1 MKKELLAALKAK
13 FEGVNESILS
23 RIADKLAKTT
33 TKEEDVATAV
43 SGVTIQQIIEGYG
56 DSRATEAQQSAVRN
70 YEEKYGL
77 KDGEKLQ
84 EPKPK
89 PKSQEET
96 MPEWAKKLVEE
107 NKTLSERLGRMNGER
122 ITAERKQKLS
132 AVFKK
137 LPETLR
143 KPYERMSIDKL
154 SDEEFTTLVGEITA
168 EVNEIASS
176 VKSKGAVFGRPAAH
190 QGADNS
196 QELSKEEQEAIA
208 SRNTSLKDGEQPF

>member
-77 KDGEKLQ
+77 KDGERVQ

-89 PKSQEET
+89 PQEEA
-96 MPEWAKKLVEE
+96 MPEWAKQLVAE
-107 NKTLSERLGRMNGER
+107 NKTLSERLGRMDGER

-137 LPETLR
+137 LPENLR

-168 EVNEIASS
+168 EVDEIASS

-190 QGADNS
+190 QGGDNS

-208 SRNTSLKDGEQPF
+208 ARNTSLKDGEQPF

>member
-84 EPKPK
+84 DPKPK
-89 PKSQEET
+89 LKPQEET

-107 NKTLSERLGRMNGER
+107 NKTLSERLGRMDGER

-137 LPETLR
+137 LPENLR
-143 KPYERMSIDKL
+143 KPYERMSVDNL
-154 SDEEFTTLVGEITA
+154 SDEEFTILVGEITA

-176 VKSKGAVFGRPAAH
+176 VKSKGAIFGRPAAH
-190 QGADNS
+190 QGTDNS

-208 SRNTSLKDGEQPF
+208 ARNVALKDGEQPF

>member
-77 KDGEKLQ
+77 KDGERVQ
-84 EPKPK
+84 EPKLK
-89 PKSQEET
+89 PQEET
-96 MPEWAKKLVEE
+96 IPEWAKQLVAE
-107 NKTLSERLGRMNGER
+107 NKTLSERLGRMDVER

-137 LPETLR
+137 LPENLR
-143 KPYERMSIDKL
+143 KPYERMSVDKL

-168 EVNEIASS
+168 EVDEIASS

-190 QGADNS
+190 QGGDNS

-208 SRNTSLKDGEQPF
+208 ARNTSLKDGEQPF

>member
-77 KDGEKLQ
+77 KDGERVQ

-89 PKSQEET
+89 PQEET
-96 MPEWAKKLVEE
+96 MPEWAKQLVKE
-107 NKTLSERLGRMNGER
+107 NKTLSERLGRMDGER

-137 LPETLR
+137 LPENLR
-143 KPYERMSIDKL
+143 KPYERMSVDKL

-168 EVNEIASS
+168 EVEEIASS

-190 QGADNS
+190 QGGDNS

-208 SRNTSLKDGEQPF
+208 SRNVALKDGEQPF

>member
-77 KDGEKLQ
+77 KDGERVQ

-89 PKSQEET
+89 LQEET
-96 MPEWAKKLVEE
+96 MPEWAKQLVEE

-137 LPETLR
+137 LPENLR
-143 KPYERMSIDKL
+143 KPYERMSIDNL

-168 EVNEIASS
+168 EVDEIASS

-190 QGADNS
+190 QGGDNS

-208 SRNTSLKDGEQPF
+208 ARNTSLKDGEQPF

>member
-77 KDGEKLQ
+77 KDGERVQ
-84 EPKPK
+84 EPKLK
-89 PKSQEET
+89 PQEET
-96 MPEWAKKLVEE
+96 IPEWAKQLVAE
-107 NKTLSERLGRMNGER
+107 NKTLSERLGRMDVER
-122 ITAERKQKLS
+122 IAAERKQKLS

-137 LPETLR
+137 LPENLR
-143 KPYERMSIDKL
+143 KPYERMSVDKL

-168 EVNEIASS
+168 EVEEIASS

-190 QGADNS
+190 QGGDNS

-208 SRNTSLKDGEQPF
+208 ARNTSLKDGEQPF

>member
-89 PKSQEET
+89 PQEET
-96 MPEWAKKLVEE
+96 MPEWARQLVAE
-107 NKTLSERLGRMNGER
+107 NKTLSERLGRMDGER

-137 LPETLR
+137 LPENLR
-143 KPYERMSIDKL
+143 KPYERMSVDKL
-154 SDEEFTTLVGEITA
+154 SDEEFTTLVGEITT
-168 EVNEIASS
+168 EVEEIASS

-190 QGADNS
+190 QGTDNS

-208 SRNTSLKDGEQPF
+208 SRNVALKDGEQPF

>member
-77 KDGEKLQ
+77 KDGERVQ
-84 EPKPK
+84 EPKLK
-89 PKSQEET
+89 PQEET
-96 MPEWAKKLVEE
+96 IPEWAKQLVAE
-107 NKTLSERLGRMNGER
+107 NKTLSERLGRMDGER

-137 LPETLR
+137 LPENLR
-143 KPYERMSIDKL
+143 KPYERMSVDKL

-168 EVNEIASS
+168 EVDEIASS

-190 QGADNS
+190 QGGDNS

-208 SRNTSLKDGEQPF
+208 ARNTSLKDGEQPF

>member
-13 FEGVNESILS
+13 FEGVNENILS

-77 KDGEKLQ
+77 KDGERVQ
-84 EPKPK
+84 EPKLK
-89 PKSQEET
+89 PQEET
-96 MPEWAKKLVEE
+96 MPEWAKQLVAE
-107 NKTLSERLGRMNGER
+107 NKTLSERLGRMDGER

-137 LPETLR
+137 LPENLR

-154 SDEEFTTLVGEITA
+154 SDEDFTTLVGEITA
-168 EVNEIASS
+168 EVDEIASS

-190 QGADNS
+190 QGTDNS

-208 SRNTSLKDGEQPF
+208 SRNVALKDGEQPF

>member
-77 KDGEKLQ
+77 KDGERVQ
-84 EPKPK
+84 EPKLK
-89 PKSQEET
+89 PQEET
-96 MPEWAKKLVEE
+96 MPEWAKQLVEE
-107 NKTLSERLGRMNGER
+107 NKTLSERLGKMDGER
-122 ITAERKQKLS
+122 ITTERKQKLS

-137 LPETLR
+137 LPENLR

-168 EVNEIASS
+168 EVDEIASS

>member
-43 SGVTIQQIIEGYG
+43 SGVTIQQIIGGYG

-77 KDGEKLQ
+77 KDGERVQ
-84 EPKPK
+84 EPKLK
-89 PKSQEET
+89 PQEET
-96 MPEWAKKLVEE
+96 MPEWAKQLVEE
-107 NKTLSERLGRMNGER
+107 NKTLSERLGRMDGER

-137 LPETLR
+137 LPENLR

-154 SDEEFTTLVGEITA
+154 SDEDFTTLVGEITA
-168 EVNEIASS
+168 EVDEIASF

-190 QGADNS
+190 QGTDNS

-208 SRNTSLKDGEQPF
+208 SRNVALKDGEQPF

>member
-77 KDGEKLQ
+77 KDGERVQ
-84 EPKPK
+84 EPKLK
-89 PKSQEET
+89 PQEET
-96 MPEWAKKLVEE
+96 MPEWAKQLVAE

-137 LPETLR
+137 LPENLR

-168 EVNEIASS
+168 EVDEIASS

-208 SRNTSLKDGEQPF
+208 ARNTSLKDGEQPF

>member
-77 KDGEKLQ
+77 KDGERIQ

-89 PKSQEET
+89 PQEET
-96 MPEWAKKLVEE
+96 MPEWAKQLVAE
-107 NKTLSERLGRMNGER
+107 NKTLSERLGRMDGER

-137 LPETLR
+137 LPENLR
-143 KPYERMSIDKL
+143 KPYERMSVDNL

-208 SRNTSLKDGEQPF
+208 SRNVALKDGEQPF

>member
-33 TKEEDVATAV
+33 TKEDVATAV

-77 KDGEKLQ
+77 KDGERVQ
-84 EPKPK
+84 EPKLK
-89 PKSQEET
+89 PQEET
-96 MPEWAKKLVEE
+96 MPEWAKQLVAE
-107 NKTLSERLGRMNGER
+107 NKTLSERLGRMDGER

-137 LPETLR
+137 LPENLR
-143 KPYERMSIDKL
+143 KPYERMSIDNL

-168 EVNEIASS
+168 EVDEIASS

-190 QGADNS
+190 QGGDNS

-208 SRNTSLKDGEQPF
+208 ARNTSLKDGEQPF

>member
-77 KDGEKLQ
+77 KDGERVQ
-84 EPKPK
+84 EPKLK
-89 PKSQEET
+89 PQEET
-96 MPEWAKKLVEE
+96 MPEWAKQLVEE
-107 NKTLSERLGRMNGER
+107 NKTLSERLGRMDGER

-137 LPETLR
+137 LPENLR

-154 SDEEFTTLVGEITA
+154 SDEDFTTLVGEITA
-168 EVNEIASS
+168 EVDEIASF
-176 VKSKGAVFGRPAAH
+176 VKSKGAVFGRPATH
-190 QGADNS
+190 QGTDNS

-208 SRNTSLKDGEQPF
+208 ARNTSLKDGEQPF

>member
-13 FEGVNESILS
+13 FEGVNENILS

-77 KDGEKLQ
+77 KDGERVQ

-89 PKSQEET
+89 PQEET
-96 MPEWAKKLVEE
+96 MPEWAKQLVKE
-107 NKTLSERLGRMNGER
+107 NKTLSERLGRMDGER

-137 LPETLR
+137 LPENLR
-143 KPYERMSIDKL
+143 KPYERMSVDKL

-168 EVNEIASS
+168 EVEEIASS
-176 VKSKGAVFGRPAAH
+176 VKSKGAVFVRAAAH
-190 QGADNS
+190 QGSVNA

-208 SRNTSLKDGEQPF
+208 ARNTSLKDGEQPF

>member
-77 KDGEKLQ
+77 KDGERVQ

-89 PKSQEET
+89 PQEET
-96 MPEWAKKLVEE
+96 MPEWAKQLVAE
-107 NKTLSERLGRMNGER
+107 NKTLSERLGRMDGER

-137 LPETLR
+137 LPENLR

-154 SDEEFTTLVGEITA
+154 SDEEFTTLFGEITA
-168 EVNEIASS
+168 EVDEIASS

-190 QGADNS
+190 QGGDNS

-208 SRNTSLKDGEQPF
+208 ARNTSLKDGEQPF

>member
-13 FEGVNESILS
+13 FEGVNENILS

-89 PKSQEET
+89 PQEET
-96 MPEWAKKLVEE
+96 MPEWAKQLVAE
-107 NKTLSERLGRMNGER
+107 NKTLSERLGRMDGER

-137 LPETLR
+137 LPENLR
-143 KPYERMSIDKL
+143 KPYERMSVDKL

-168 EVNEIASS
+168 EVEEIASS

-190 QGADNS
+190 QGGDNS

-208 SRNTSLKDGEQPF
+208 ARNTSLKDGEQPF

>member
-13 FEGVNESILS
+13 FEGVNENILS

-77 KDGEKLQ
+77 KDGERVQ

-89 PKSQEET
+89 PQEKT
-96 MPEWAKKLVEE
+96 MPEWAKQLVEE
-107 NKTLSERLGRMNGER
+107 NKTLSERLGKMDGER

-137 LPETLR
+137 LPENLR
-143 KPYERMSIDKL
+143 KPYERMSVDKL

-168 EVNEIASS
+168 EVEEIASS

-190 QGADNS
+190 QGGDNS

-208 SRNTSLKDGEQPF
+208 ARNTSLKDGEQPF

>member
-77 KDGEKLQ
+77 KDGERVQ
-84 EPKPK
+84 EPKLK
-89 PKSQEET
+89 PQEET
-96 MPEWAKKLVEE
+96 IPEWAKQLVAE
-107 NKTLSERLGRMNGER
+107 NKTLSERLGRMDIER
-122 ITAERKQKLS
+122 IAAERKQKLS

-137 LPETLR
+137 LPENLR

-154 SDEEFTTLVGEITA
+154 SDEEFTTLFGEITA
-168 EVNEIASS
+168 EVDEIASS

-190 QGADNS
+190 QGTDNS

-208 SRNTSLKDGEQPF
+208 SRNVALKDGEQPF

>member
-89 PKSQEET
+89 PQEET
-96 MPEWAKKLVEE
+96 MPEWAKQLVAE
-107 NKTLSERLGRMNGER
+107 NKTLSERLGRMDGER

-137 LPETLR
+137 LPENLR
-143 KPYERMSIDKL
+143 KPYERMSVDKL
-154 SDEEFTTLVGEITA
+154 SDEEFTILVGEITA

-208 SRNTSLKDGEQPF
+208 ARNTSLKDGEQPF

>member
-89 PKSQEET
+89 PQEET
-96 MPEWAKKLVEE
+96 MPEWAKQLVEE

-137 LPETLR
+137 LPENLR

-168 EVNEIASS
+168 EVEEIASS

-190 QGADNS
+190 QGTDNS

-208 SRNTSLKDGEQPF
+208 ARNTSLKDGEQPF

>member
-13 FEGVNESILS
+13 FEGVNENILS

-77 KDGEKLQ
+77 KDGERVQ
-84 EPKPK
+84 EPKLK
-89 PKSQEET
+89 PQEET
-96 MPEWAKKLVEE
+96 MPEWAKQLVEE
-107 NKTLSERLGRMNGER
+107 NKTLSERLGRMDGER

-137 LPETLR
+137 LPENLR
-143 KPYERMSIDKL
+143 KPYERMSVDNL

-168 EVNEIASS
+168 EVDEIASS

-190 QGADNS
+190 QGTDNS

-208 SRNTSLKDGEQPF
+208 ARNTSLKDGEQPF

>member
-77 KDGEKLQ
+77 KDGERVQ
-84 EPKPK
+84 EPKLK
-89 PKSQEET
+89 PQEET
-96 MPEWAKKLVEE
+96 IPEWAKQLVAE
-107 NKTLSERLGRMNGER
+107 NKTLSERLGRMDVER
-122 ITAERKQKLS
+122 IAAERKQKLS

-137 LPETLR
+137 LPENLR
-143 KPYERMSIDKL
+143 KPYERMSIDNL
-154 SDEEFTTLVGEITA
+154 SDEEFTTLVGEITT
-168 EVNEIASS
+168 EVEEIASS

-190 QGADNS
+190 QGSDNS

-208 SRNTSLKDGEQPF
+208 SRNVALKDGEQPF

>member
-89 PKSQEET
+89 PKPQEET
-96 MPEWAKKLVEE
+96 MPEWAKKLAEE
-107 NKTLSERLGRMNGER
+107 NKTLSERLGRMDGER

-137 LPETLR
+137 LPENLR
-143 KPYERMSIDKL
+143 KPYERMSVDKL

-176 VKSKGAVFGRPAAH
+176 MKSKGAVFGRPAAH
-190 QGADNS
+190 QGTDNS

-208 SRNTSLKDGEQPF
+208 ARNVALKDGEQPF

>member
-13 FEGVNESILS
+13 FEGVNENILS

-77 KDGEKLQ
+77 KDGERVQ
-84 EPKPK
+84 ESKSKP
-89 PKSQEET
+89 QEET
-96 MPEWAKKLVEE
+96 MPEWAKQLVEE
-107 NKTLSERLGRMNGER
+107 NKTLSERLGKMDGER

-137 LPETLR
+137 LPENLR

-154 SDEEFTTLVGEITA
+154 SDEEFTTLFGEITA
-168 EVNEIASS
+168 EVDEIASS

-190 QGADNS
+190 QGTDNS

-208 SRNTSLKDGEQPF
+208 SRNVALKDGEQPF

>member
-1 MKKELLAALKAK
+1 MKAK
-13 FEGVNESILS
+13 FEGVNENILS

-77 KDGEKLQ
+77 KDGERVQ
-84 EPKPK
+84 EPKLK
-89 PKSQEET
+89 PQEET
-96 MPEWAKKLVEE
+96 MPEWAKQLVEE
-107 NKTLSERLGRMNGER
+107 NKTLSERLGRMDGER

-137 LPETLR
+137 LPENLR
-143 KPYERMSIDKL
+143 KPYERMSVDNL
-154 SDEEFTTLVGEITA
+154 SDEEFSTLVGEITA
-168 EVNEIASS
+168 EVDEIASS

-190 QGADNS
+190 QGTDNS

-208 SRNTSLKDGEQPF
+208 SRNVALKDGEQPF

>member
-13 FEGVNESILS
+13 FEGVNENILS

-89 PKSQEET
+89 PQEET
-96 MPEWAKKLVEE
+96 MPEWAKQLVKE
-107 NKTLSERLGRMNGER
+107 NKTLSERLGRMDGER

-137 LPETLR
+137 LPENLR
-143 KPYERMSIDKL
+143 KPYERMSVDKL

-168 EVNEIASS
+168 EVEEIASS

-190 QGADNS
+190 QGTDNS

-208 SRNTSLKDGEQPF
+208 ARNTSLKDGEQPF

>member
-77 KDGEKLQ
+77 KDGERVQ
-84 EPKPK
+84 EPKLK
-89 PKSQEET
+89 PQEET
-96 MPEWAKKLVEE
+96 MPEWAKQLVEE
-107 NKTLSERLGRMNGER
+107 NKTLSERLGRMDGER

-137 LPETLR
+137 LPENLR

-154 SDEEFTTLVGEITA
+154 SDEDFTTLVGEITA
-168 EVNEIASS
+168 EVDEIASF

>member
-13 FEGVNESILS
+13 FEGVNENILS

-89 PKSQEET
+89 PQEGT
-96 MPEWAKKLVEE
+96 MPEWAKQLVAE
-107 NKTLSERLGRMNGER
+107 NKTLSERLGRMDGER

-137 LPETLR
+137 LPENLR
-143 KPYERMSIDKL
+143 KPYERMSVDKL

-168 EVNEIASS
+168 EVDEIASS
-176 VKSKGAVFGRPAAH
+176 VKSKGAVFGRPAAY
-190 QGADNS
+190 QGGDNS

-208 SRNTSLKDGEQPF
+208 ARNTSLKDGEQPF

>member
-84 EPKPK
+84 EPKLKPK
-89 PKSQEET
+89 PQEET

-107 NKTLSERLGRMNGER
+107 NKTLSERLGRMDGER

-137 LPETLR
+137 LPENLR
-143 KPYERMSIDKL
+143 KPYERMSVDKL
-154 SDEEFTTLVGEITA
+154 SDEEFTTLVGEITT
-168 EVNEIASS
+168 EVDEIASY
-176 VKSKGAVFGRPAAH
+176 VKSKGAIFGRPAAH
-190 QGADNS
+190 QGTDNS

-208 SRNTSLKDGEQPF
+208 ARNVALKDGEQPF

>member
-77 KDGEKLQ
+77 KDGERVQ
-84 EPKPK
+84 EPK

-107 NKTLSERLGRMNGER
+107 NKTLSERLGRMDGER

-137 LPETLR
+137 LPENLR
-143 KPYERMSIDKL
+143 KPYERMSVDKL

-168 EVNEIASS
+168 EVDEIASS
-176 VKSKGAVFGRPAAH
+176 MKSKGAIFGRPAAH
-190 QGADNS
+190 QGTDNS

-208 SRNTSLKDGEQPF
+208 ARNVALKDGEQPF

>member
-33 TKEEDVATAV
+33 TKEDVATAV

-89 PKSQEET
+89 PQEET
-96 MPEWAKKLVEE
+96 MPEWAKQLVKE
-107 NKTLSERLGRMNGER
+107 NKTLSERLGRMDGER

-137 LPETLR
+137 LPENLR
-143 KPYERMSIDKL
+143 KPYERMSVDKL
-154 SDEEFTTLVGEITA
+154 SDEEFTNLVGEITA
-168 EVNEIASS
+168 EVDEIASS

-190 QGADNS
+190 QGGDNS

-208 SRNTSLKDGEQPF
+208 ARNVALKDGEQPF

>member
-77 KDGEKLQ
+77 KDGERVQ
-84 EPKPK
+84 EPKLK
-89 PKSQEET
+89 PQEET
-96 MPEWAKKLVEE
+96 MPEWAKQLVAE
-107 NKTLSERLGRMNGER
+107 NKTLSERLGRMDGER

-137 LPETLR
+137 LPENLR

-154 SDEEFTTLVGEITA
+154 SDEEFTTLFGEITA
-168 EVNEIASS
+168 EVDEIASS

-190 QGADNS
+190 QGTDNS

-208 SRNTSLKDGEQPF
+208 SRNVALKDGEQPF

>member
-77 KDGEKLQ
+77 KDGERVQ
-84 EPKPK
+84 EPKLK
-89 PKSQEET
+89 PQEET
-96 MPEWAKKLVEE
+96 MPEWAKQLVAE
-107 NKTLSERLGRMNGER
+107 NKTLSERLGRMDGER

-137 LPETLR
+137 LPENLR
-143 KPYERMSIDKL
+143 KPYERMSVDKL
-154 SDEEFTTLVGEITA
+154 SDEEFTTLIGEITT
-168 EVNEIASS
+168 EVEEIASS

-190 QGADNS
+190 QGGDNS

-208 SRNTSLKDGEQPF
+208 SRNVALKDGEQPF

>member
-89 PKSQEET
+89 PKPQEET

-107 NKTLSERLGRMNGER
+107 NKTLSEHLGRMDGER

-137 LPETLR
+137 LPENLR
-143 KPYERMSIDKL
+143 KPYERMSVDKL

-176 VKSKGAVFGRPAAH
+176 MKSKGAVFGRPAAH
-190 QGADNS
+190 QGTDNS

-208 SRNTSLKDGEQPF
+208 ARNVALKDGEQPF

>member
-77 KDGEKLQ
+77 KDGERVQ
-84 EPKPK
+84 EPKLK
-89 PKSQEET
+89 PQEET
-96 MPEWAKKLVEE
+96 MPEWAKQLVAE
-107 NKTLSERLGRMNGER
+107 NKTLSERLGRMDGER

-132 AVFKK
+132 AVLKK
-137 LPETLR
+137 LPENLR
-143 KPYERMSIDKL
+143 KPYERMSIDNL

-168 EVNEIASS
+168 EVDEIASS

-190 QGADNS
+190 QGTDNS

-208 SRNTSLKDGEQPF
+208 SRNVALKDGEQPF

>member
-77 KDGEKLQ
+77 KDGERIQ
-84 EPKPK
+84 EPKLK
-89 PKSQEET
+89 PQEET
-96 MPEWAKKLVEE
+96 MPEWAKQLVAE
-107 NKTLSERLGRMNGER
+107 NKTLSERLGRMDGER

-137 LPETLR
+137 LPENLR
-143 KPYERMSIDKL
+143 KPYERMSIDNL

-168 EVNEIASS
+168 EVDEIASS
-176 VKSKGAVFGRPAAH
+176 MKSKGAVFGRPAAH
-190 QGADNS
+190 QGGDNS

-208 SRNTSLKDGEQPF
+208 ARNTSLKDGEQPF

>member
-77 KDGEKLQ
+77 KDGERVQ
-84 EPKPK
+84 EPKSK
-89 PKSQEET
+89 PQEET
-96 MPEWAKKLVEE
+96 MPEWAKQLVAE
-107 NKTLSERLGRMNGER
+107 NKALSERLGRMDGER

-137 LPETLR
+137 LPENLR
-143 KPYERMSIDKL
+143 KPYERMSVDKL

-168 EVNEIASS
+168 EVEEIASS

-190 QGADNS
+190 QGTDNS

-208 SRNTSLKDGEQPF
+208 ARNTSLKDGEQPF

>member
-89 PKSQEET
+89 PQEET
-96 MPEWAKKLVEE
+96 MPEWAKQLVKE
-107 NKTLSERLGRMNGER
+107 NKTLSERLGRMDGER

-137 LPETLR
+137 LPENLR
-143 KPYERMSIDKL
+143 KPYERMSVDKL
-154 SDEEFTTLVGEITA
+154 SDEEFTTLVGEIIA
-168 EVNEIASS
+168 EVEEIASS

-190 QGADNS
+190 QGGDNS

-208 SRNTSLKDGEQPF
+208 ARNTSLKDGEQPF